1 MSSSLAP
8 IHAFP
13 PTGIAPYRSSTHGS
27 GQGSS
32 IGVCSDDRA
41 AAQGNTEISQ
51 NKEPYDC
58 IGDGI
63 SAGWIEMPQVAR
75 PLMAAGL
82 WCVVSERLR
91 KGDPEL
97 NGLRIAA
104 RAAIVVPLAAAV
116 SFLVLGGS
124 QATLFTI
131 VGALWLMVLVDF
143 PGDRRGRALAYCGV
157 GFNGAVLITV
167 GSLVAPI
174 PWLAVTLIFVLG
186 VAVTLAGVL
195 SETIAAGQRVT
206 LLAYVLPVC
215 TPIGPI
221 GERLLG
227 WAIALVVCIPA
238 ALFLLPPRHQSGLR
252 SHAAQVCGALA
263 DLLEGV
269 GSAAQVS
276 RAMKTLRANFFD
288 AHYRPVGLAAAS
300 QALVQVVDDLEW
312 VADRVD
318 ENTGGALAET
328 KEPAVMVLRSSA
340 RVLDVARVLDR
351 AADRADLDGA
361 LGQLRSTARSR
372 HHEDIV
378 VVLNERSDDSA
389 VTVGR
394 ALLFRQTITT
404 VIDRTGRVT
413 AAAAG
418 ADARP
423 AWARALGVH
432 LPPSGADADRLLPET
447 VAVRTIITGFL
458 SSRSVAAR
466 NAVRTGVGLALA
478 VAATHLLPVQHGFWV
493 VLGAIV
499 VLGSSASATGTKV
512 VRAVAGTG
520 VGVTLGAAL
529 IAVAGVV
536 PAVLWPLLPIT
547 IFAAAYVP
555 RVASFAA
562 GQAAFTMTVLIIL
575 NLIAPTGWRLG
586 LVRIEDITAGAAV
599 AVVVSVLLWPRGATA
614 SVSAAIDTAIA
625 LGSHYLHAAVLRV
638 TRAPS
643 EATDVNVTALSQD
656 ALVASRTV
664 DDAVR
669 QYLSET
675 GSDADPC
682 DQVVRAAN
690 RAVRLR
696 SASDTIAD
704 INTPLPLS
712 AYPHARA
719 VLEVH
724 ADSVRARLAGVT
736 DRNWGPVGDEFVLAL
751 RAEFTGDAAAVDA
764 ALPLVTIAANLRE
777 LETAMSCN
785 ACCATC

>member
-1 MSSSLAP
+1 
-8 IHAFP
+8 
-13 PTGIAPYRSSTHGS
+13 
-27 GQGSS
+27 
-32 IGVCSDDRA
+32 
-41 AAQGNTEISQ
+41 
-51 NKEPYDC
+51 
-58 IGDGI
+58 
-63 SAGWIEMPQVAR
+63 
-75 PLMAAGL
+75 
-82 WCVVSERLR
+82 
-91 KGDPEL
+91 
-97 NGLRIAA
+97 
-104 RAAIVVPLAAAV
+104 
-116 SFLVLGGS
+116 
-124 QATLFTI
+124 
-131 VGALWLMVLVDF
+131 
-143 PGDRRGRALAYCGV
+143 
-157 GFNGAVLITV
+157 
-167 GSLVAPI
+167 
-174 PWLAVTLIFVLG
+174 
-186 VAVTLAGVL
+186 
-195 SETIAAGQRVT
+195 
-206 LLAYVLPVC
+206 
-215 TPIGPI
+215 
-221 GERLLG
+221 
-227 WAIALVVCIPA
+227 
-238 ALFLLPPRHQSGLR
+238 
-252 SHAAQVCGALA
+252 
-263 DLLEGV
+263 
-269 GSAAQVS
+269 
-276 RAMKTLRANFFD
+276 
-288 AHYRPVGLAAAS
+288 
-300 QALVQVVDDLEW
+300 
-312 VADRVD
+312 
-318 ENTGGALAET
+318 
-328 KEPAVMVLRSSA
+328 
-340 RVLDVARVLDR
+340 VLDVARVLER
-351 AADRADLDGA
+351 AADRAELDGA

-404 VIDRTGRVT
+404 VIGRTGRVT

-418 ADARP
+418 ANARP
-423 AWARALGVH
+423 AWARALGVR
-432 LPPSGADADRLLPET
+432 LPPSGAADRLLPET

-520 VGVTLGAAL
+520 IGVTLGAAL
-529 IAVAGVV
+529 IAVAGVE

-614 SVSAAIDTAIA
+614 SVSAAIDAAIA
-625 LGSHYLHAAVLRV
+625 LGSRYLHAAVLRV
-638 TRAPS
+638 TRAAP
-643 EATDVNVTALSQD
+643 EATDVNVTALRHD
-656 ALVASRTV
+656 ALVAGRTV

-669 QYLSET
+669 HYLSEI

-682 DQVVRAAN
+682 DPVVRAAN

-704 INTPLPLS
+704 IKTPRPLS
-712 AYPHARA
+712 AYPRARA
-719 VLEVH
+719 ALEAH

-736 DRNWGPVGDEFVLAL
+736 DRNWGPAGDEFVLAL

-777 LETAMSCN
+777 LETAMSYN
-785 ACCATC
+785 ACCTTC

>member
-1 MSSSLAP
+1 
-8 IHAFP
+8 
-13 PTGIAPYRSSTHGS
+13 
-27 GQGSS
+27 
-32 IGVCSDDRA
+32 
-41 AAQGNTEISQ
+41 
-51 NKEPYDC
+51 
-58 IGDGI
+58 
-63 SAGWIEMPQVAR
+63 MPRVAR

-82 WCVVSERLR
+82 WSVVSERRR

-97 NGLRIAA
+97 DGLRSAA

-116 SFLVLGGS
+116 SFLVSGGS

-276 RAMKTLRANFFD
+276 RAMKALRANFFD
-288 AHYRPVGLAAAS
+288 THYRPVGLAAGS

-318 ENTGGALAET
+318 ENTGDALAET
-328 KEPAVMVLRSSA
+328 NEHAVMVLRSSA
-340 RVLDVARVLDR
+340 RVLDVARVLER
-351 AADRADLDGA
+351 AADRAELDGA

-372 HHEDIV
+372 DHEDIV

-389 VTVGR
+389 VAVGR
-394 ALLFRQTITT
+394 ALLFRQIITT
-404 VIDRTGRVT
+404 VVGRTGRVI
-413 AAAAG
+413 AAVG

-423 AWARALGVH
+423 AWARALGVR
-432 LPPSGADADRLLPET
+432 LPPSGAADRLLPET
-447 VAVRTIITGFL
+447 VAVRTILSGFL

-478 VAATHLLPVQHGFWV
+478 VAATHLFPVQHGFWV

-512 VRAVAGTG
+512 VRAVTGTAI
-520 VGVTLGAAL
+520 GVTLGAAL
-529 IAVAGVV
+529 IAVAGVE

-547 IFAAAYVP
+547 IFASAYVP

-562 GQAAFTMTVLIIL
+562 GQASFTMTVLIIL
-575 NLIAPTGWRLG
+575 NLIAP
-586 LVRIEDITAGAAV
+586 
-599 AVVVSVLLWPRGATA
+599 
-614 SVSAAIDTAIA
+614 
-625 LGSHYLHAAVLRV
+625 
-638 TRAPS
+638 
-643 EATDVNVTALSQD
+643 
-656 ALVASRTV
+656 
-664 DDAVR
+664 
-669 QYLSET
+669 
-675 GSDADPC
+675 
-682 DQVVRAAN
+682 
-690 RAVRLR
+690 
-696 SASDTIAD
+696 
-704 INTPLPLS
+704 
-712 AYPHARA
+712 
-719 VLEVH
+719 
-724 ADSVRARLAGVT
+724 
-736 DRNWGPVGDEFVLAL
+736 
-751 RAEFTGDAAAVDA
+751 
-764 ALPLVTIAANLRE
+764 
-777 LETAMSCN
+777 
-785 ACCATC
+785 

>member
-1 MSSSLAP
+1 V
-8 IHAFP
+8 
-13 PTGIAPYRSSTHGS
+13 RN
-27 GQGSS
+27 
-32 IGVCSDDRA
+32 DA
-41 AAQGNTEISQ
+41 ATYLHVD
-51 NKEPYDC
+51 KELDDC
-58 IGDGI
+58 IGNGNGI
-63 SAGWIEMPQVAR
+63 NAGWIATPGVAR
-75 PLMAAGL
+75 PRGGRRRTTELGERRLCASPTSARIALMATGL
-82 WCVVSERLR
+82 WHVVSERLR

-97 NGLRIAA
+97 DGLRSAA

-116 SFLVLGGS
+116 SFLIVGGS
-124 QATLFTI
+124 QAPLFTI

-143 PGDRRGRALAYCGV
+143 PGSRRGRALANCGV
-157 GFNGAVLITV
+157 GLNGTVLITV
-167 GSLVAPI
+167 GTLVAPV
-174 PWLAVTLIFVLG
+174 PWLAVTLMFVLG

-227 WAIALVVCIPA
+227 WAIALVVCMPA
-238 ALFLLPPRHQSGLR
+238 ALFLLPPRHHSGLR
-252 SHAAQVCGALA
+252 NHAAKVCGALA

-269 GSAAQVS
+269 GSASQVS
-276 RAMKTLRANFFD
+276 RAMKALRANFFD
-288 AHYRPVGLAAAS
+288 ADFRPVGLTAGS

-312 VADRVD
+312 VTDRVE
-318 ENTGGALAET
+318 ENTGDALAET
-328 KEPAVMVLRSSA
+328 KEPAVMVLRCCA
-340 RVLDVARVLDR
+340 RVLDASRVSER
-351 AADRADLDGA
+351 AAGRAELDGA
-361 LGQLRSTARSR
+361 LGQLRLAARSR

-389 VTVGR
+389 VAVGR

-404 VIDRTGRVT
+404 VIDLTGRVIG
-413 AAAAG
+413 AAAG

-423 AWARALGVH
+423 AWARALGVR
-432 LPPSGADADRLLPET
+432 LPPSGAADRLLPET

-466 NAVRTGVGLALA
+466 NAVRTGVGLAVA
-478 VAATHLLPVQHGFWV
+478 VAATHLFPVQHGFWV

-499 VLGSSASATGTKV
+499 VMGSSALTTGTKV
-512 VRAVAGTG
+512 VRAVAGTAI
-520 VGVTLGAAL
+520 GVTLGAAL
-529 IAVAGVV
+529 ITVVGVE
-536 PAVLWPLLPIT
+536 PAVLWTLLPIT

-599 AVVVSVLLWPRGATA
+599 AVVVSMLLWPRGATA
-614 SVSAAIDTAIA
+614 SVSAAIDTAIV
-625 LGSHYLHAAVLRV
+625 LGSRYLRAAVLRV
-638 TRAPS
+638 TRGAS
-643 EATDVNVTALSQD
+643 EATDVNVTALSHD

-669 QYLSET
+669 HYLSET
-675 GSDADPC
+675 GSAADSC
-682 DQVVRAAN
+682 DQVVRAAT

-696 SASDTIAD
+696 STGDTIAD
-704 INTPLPLS
+704 IKTPPPLS
-712 AYPHARA
+712 AYPRARA
-719 VLEVH
+719 VLEAH
-724 ADSVRARLAGVT
+724 ADSIRARLAGVG
-736 DRNWGPVGDEFVLAL
+736 DRNWGSVGDEFVLAL
-751 RAEFTGDAAAVDA
+751 RAEFTGGAATVDA

-777 LETAMSCN
+777 LEMAASCN
-785 ACCATC
+785 ACCATR